1 MIVIIYCKA
10 LSYELYKQIGRFYII
25 NRWIVFL
32 LQELMSQMDEHN
44 STHTFLSAQMKNLNV
59 SWLRSLSCTFQ
70 AELCTVL
77 YLVKNNV
84 SQFVEI
90 SQLRY
95 FFLQMLLLRPVSLFY
110 ISLQSSSDFFYLLS
124 CEFNFK
130 LLKNIYIS
138 LFHRMTFDVLTEI

>member
-1 MIVIIYCKA
+1 
-10 LSYELYKQIGRFYII
+10 
-25 NRWIVFL
+25 
-32 LQELMSQMDEHN
+32 MSQMDEHN
-44 STHTFLSAQMKNLNV
+44 STHTLLSAQMKNLNV

-95 FFLQMLLLRPVSLFY
+95 FFLQVLLLRPVSLFY